1 MPNRLHHLAVTL
13 LFTVSATAQTH
24 THRAAITAS
33 PTPDGPTAYIDTTQ
47 GRFTCKLFPKL
58 APLTV
63 ATFIGLSDGTKDW
76 TDDTTNTVV
85 HGKPF
90 YDAVAI
96 AGVSDG
102 ILAGDR
108 LGAHKGEAGPP
119 VPTEKNALTFD
130 KPGLLVMAKRSPT
143 DPKDKTALN
152 SASVF
157 YITDHAD
164 EEYKGRGGTI
174 FGQCDDASVQLA
186 TTIAHTLLSTDNH
199 PTAPV
204 GINHISITHPGEP
217 APPIAADVASA
228 AITPQPVPM
237 PVDPIATPQ
246 PAGPTA
252 IIDTTMGTFTCK
264 LFKETPLA
272 TANFIGLTNGTK
284 DWKNPK
290 TKLLQH
296 GKRFYDGLSFRRV
309 IPDFMIQQSDLP
321 GDPGGDGD
329 IGFHFV
335 VENVPGLSFDRPGR
349 LAYANA
355 GPDTNESEFFITEH
369 PIHRLDS
376 NYTIFGQCDDASVKL
391 VEAVARVPRDAHN
404 NPLKPVTI
412 RKVTIQ

>member
-1 MPNRLHHLAVTL
+1 MPNRLRYLALATL
-13 LFTVSATAQTH
+13 ITAAAAAQTH
-24 THRAAITAS
+24 THHAATTAS
-33 PTPDGPTAYIDTTQ
+33 PAPAGPIAYIDTTQ
-47 GRFTCKLFPKL
+47 GRLTCKLFPAQ
-58 APLTV
+58 APNTV
-63 ATFIGLSDGTKDW
+63 ARFIGLANGTADW
-76 TDDTTNTVV
+76 TDATTNAVV

-96 AGVSDG
+96 GGVSG
-102 ILAGDR
+102 GLISGDR

-119 VPTEKNALTFD
+119 VSAEKNTLHYD
-130 KPGLLVMAKRSPT
+130 KSGLLIMASRHPE
-143 DPKDKTALN
+143 DPKDKTVLE
-152 SASVF
+152 SASAF
-157 YITDHAD
+157 FLLRHGN
-164 EEYKGRGGTI
+164 EEYKDSGTI
-174 FGQCDDASVQLA
+174 FGQCDDASVPLISD
-186 TTIAHTLLSTDNH
+186 IAHTLLATDNH
-199 PTAPV
+199 PTTPIA
-204 GINHISITHPGEP
+204 INHISIVKPGDP
-217 APPIAADVASA
+217 APPIAANVAPA
-228 AITPQPVPM
+228 TITPQPVPM
-237 PVDPIATPQ
+237 PVDPIAAPSPT
-246 PAGPTA
+246 GPTA

-272 TANFIGLTNGTK
+272 TANFIGLVNGTK

-290 TKLLQH
+290 TKAIQH

-329 IGFHFV
+329 IGFHFA
-335 VENVPGLSFDRPGR
+335 VENVPGLTFDRPGR

-391 VEAVARVPRDAHN
+391 VETIARVPRNAHN